1 MREIEHGASE
11 TARRY
16 VFDDGIGEIGI
27 IAPVSMPFCGHCS
40 RVRLTSDGKIRT
52 CLFSVIEHDLYGL
65 MRRGAS
71 DERLAQFIIEA
82 DQPEGRAASHRRAGF
97 CAALAHHGAHR
108 GISDTPT
115 DSHICQMRADMG
127 HRCVFKTETRWLCRR
142 GHRALACES
151 CTEPGRFVHH

>member
-16 VFDDGIGEIGI
+16 VFDDGVGEIGI

-40 RVRLTSDGKIRT
+40 RVRLTSDGKLRT

-71 DERLAQFIIEA
+71 DERLSQFIIEA
-82 DQPEGRAASHRRAGF
+82 DQPKRRAASHWRARI
-97 CAALAHHGAHR
+97 CAALAQHGAHR
-108 GISDTPT
+108 RVRVISYVQGPAW
-115 DSHICQMRADMG
+115 RPA
-127 HRCVFKTETRWLCRR
+127 
-142 GHRALACES
+142 
-151 CTEPGRFVHH
+151 EPIPSNMEAVQAAFSTC